1 MPHPRAARVQAL
13 TQQELEA
20 KAAELGIDLLH
31 AEAPQPPLPAAAE
44 APHDEPQDDAP
55 GPPPEEGP
63 LVAAAQVRRLYRLVR
78 GRDLSEELDTAN
90 INAGVEQ
97 RENAIRTLDVIRR
110 GLAALQRIS
119 GEIQEADSKNR
130 GLAARSVKL
139 AQLRGQFVD
148 TLKRRLATLDAE
160 LLAMLLAV
168 PAVEQAERAAAGFYH
183 AEFTVQ
189 FFEYAGA
196 GPPRRAGSLKLRGW
210 ARLTSELVIATRA
223 IKTNSPVVMGPT
235 TWPVAAAFGWG
246 ETHNNWLSQHS
257 EVTVDVFE
265 EVPEDAHEAGT
276 WNAADVKLTRHG
288 RVQPTL
294 GCPAGRFVKAGSDI
308 SRPEFYR
315 DDSCMLSLFLE
326 TWAGRL
332 QTRRSDLTLEALY
345 MMATGE
351 PLVEGQPAGV
361 SLREAEK
368 WLAHWRLSGRAINAR
383 GELVWRYDPVS
394 TSKKIAGG
402 AVWRLL
408 VHDEHVWLC
417 DQEVKEFDREITAN
431 DSSRAQPSI
440 PTAADISVTLSSR
453 WRRPPKPTGVPPTF
467 VQSSADVLSVGEDVA
482 AVVTNGSVEELFV
495 ALWEA
500 GHEPG
505 SVHLDKGTVESFTVR
520 VGDGGTQVVRVG
532 PAISVEVRD
541 DQRVTEA
548 LTSRSQVVFEEHLA
562 RGRAAF
568 QPIDGLSTYSESLAT
583 AFRTYTRGPRVGLIG
598 GQVTRPLGC
607 IEFDVS
613 RAYTSF
619 LAEIK
624 HVPVFSVFDEVRP
637 YGGDDIVPQAFYLV
651 RVETL
656 DGVLFPLRYDFV
668 PGETVAYA
676 RKHGIALELL
686 GVARPCRLVET
697 NGRAILHDLYA
708 DEECSD
714 PARKNIAN
722 IIYGLGNKGRN
733 RKQVAS
739 CFRDEAEARASG
751 GYLKQLGPGFISVK
765 QGVKD
770 LSEGY
775 LPVGRLVLDAMR
787 RRLHATVLALGGDA
801 IGVKTDAVFV
811 HAEHGE
817 RATAALLAA
826 GFHFGSGRS
835 GWDVVGTI
843 RVTTKPLPELK
854 QLPLDKNTPLA
865 VRVQP
870 APVCDRIYLRDEG
883 ATLRD
888 SWAEVDAL
896 MPSRPRASTLAD
908 AATYGDDML
917 ALANDM
923 LADLDAGAAE
933 VLGPIALEAAVPG
946 AGKTYLAKSWVERT
960 GQKDTTLFVPPWNAL
975 VTQLVREG
983 FRAITVHELVGRL
996 AVETEEGH
1004 SFKKAY
1010 NLAGVTHVHFEEVYL
1025 LPVNQVGWIRD
1036 FMRKNPRITYSM
1048 AGDPGQLAPVR
1059 QDLCVDSDL
1068 WYEQAFASMFPRRIC
1083 LQVSKR
1089 VADEADRAR
1098 MLTLC
1103 NELRSEARPVAAILR
1118 DAGLRVVHF
1127 DSLTEAD
1134 ASYPHVAAMRSTMAR
1149 VDHWA
1154 HALIGDSFADEYVVG
1169 QELLGVDGV
1178 RCRGGR
1184 IASNE
1189 TYTVSAVDDDAGL
1202 TLSAPDGSHRIVTM
1216 AAAKRY
1222 LKRPYCRTGHSTQG
1236 LSLGDRIYIHD
1247 WQSDMATH
1255 RWIRTAV
1262 SRCGTLDIV
1271 LVDGSEGIRHSWHSS
1286 EARIEVHRVSDLGKG
1301 YTWEHD
1307 DYVTTKWVGETLR
1320 RQRYSC
1326 WACSEP
1332 LDLDWSI
1339 DRVANELP
1347 HIRGNCAISC
1357 RSCQSASAHRE

>member
-1 MPHPRAARVQAL
+1 VKTPDSEPPEHKNETEHLEHKGETEHLEHEGEAKH
-13 TQQELEA
+13 ELEA
-20 KAAELGIDLLH
+20 EPLERKA
-31 AEAPQPPLPAAAE
+31 
-44 APHDEPQDDAP
+44 
-55 GPPPEEGP
+55 
-63 LVAAAQVRRLYRLVR
+63 
-78 GRDLSEELDTAN
+78 
-90 INAGVEQ
+90 
-97 RENAIRTLDVIRR
+97 
-110 GLAALQRIS
+110 
-119 GEIQEADSKNR
+119 
-130 GLAARSVKL
+130 
-139 AQLRGQFVD
+139 
-148 TLKRRLATLDAE
+148 
-160 LLAMLLAV
+160 
-168 PAVEQAERAAAGFYH
+168 AAAGFYH

-210 ARLTSELVIATRA
+210 ARLTSELASATLA
-223 IKTNSPVVMGPT
+223 IQTNSPVVMGEH

-246 ETHNNWLSQHS
+246 EAHNNWLSQHT
-257 EVTVDVFE
+257 ELTVNVFE

-276 WNAADVKLTRHG
+276 WNAADVKLTQRG

-294 GCPAGRFVKAGSDI
+294 GCPAGRFIKAGGDI

-315 DDSCMLSLFLE
+315 EDSCMLSLFLE
-326 TWAGRL
+326 TWADRL

-345 MMATGE
+345 RMATGE
-351 PLVEGQPAGV
+351 PLAEGQPAGV

-383 GELVWRYDPVS
+383 GELVWRYDPAS
-394 TSKKIAGG
+394 TSKKVAGG

-417 DQEVKEFDREITAN
+417 DRETKEFDREITAK
-431 DSSRAQPSI
+431 DTSLAHHSI
-440 PTAADISVTLSSR
+440 PTAADISATLSSR
-453 WRRPPKPTGVPPTF
+453 WRRPPKPSGVPPTF
-467 VQSSADVLSVGEDVA
+467 VQSSADVLNVEEGVE
-482 AVVTNGSVEELFV
+482 AVVTNGSVEDLFV

-505 SVHLDKGTVESFTVR
+505 SVRLDKGVVESFTVR
-520 VGDGGTQVVRVG
+520 VGDGGAQEVRVG

-541 DQRVTEA
+541 DQRVSEA
-548 LTSRSQVVFEEHLA
+548 LTSRGQVVFEEHLA

-598 GQVTRPLGC
+598 GQVKLTPEC

-656 DGVLFPLRYDFV
+656 DSVLFPLRYDFV

-676 RKHGIALELL
+676 RGHGIALELL

-697 NGRAILHDLYA
+697 NGRAILHGLYA

-714 PARKNIAN
+714 PARKDVAN

-733 RKQVAS
+733 RKQIAS

-770 LSEGY
+770 LTEGY

-787 RRLHATVLALGGDA
+787 RRLHATVKALGGDA

-811 HAEHGE
+811 HADHGE
-817 RATAALLAA
+817 RATEALLAA
-826 GFHFGSGRS
+826 GFNFAKGRS
-835 GWDVVGTI
+835 GWDVVGSLK
-843 RVTTKPLPELK
+843 VTPKPLPELRP
-854 QLPLDKNTPLA
+854 LPLDETTPVV

-870 APVCDRIYLRDEG
+870 VQICDRIYLRDEG
-883 ATLRD
+883 ATQRD
-888 SWAEVDAL
+888 SWPEVDAL
-896 MPSRPRASTLAD
+896 MPSRPRVTELKD
-908 AATYGDDML
+908 AAAYGDDMD
-917 ALANDM
+917 ALINDM
-923 LADLDAGAAE
+923 MADLEAGADEAR
-933 VLGPIALEAAVPG
+933 GPIALEAAVPG
-946 AGKTYLAKSWVERT
+946 AGKTYLAKSWVDRT
-960 GQKDTTLFVPPWNAL
+960 GQKATALFVPPWNAL

-983 FRAITVHELVGRL
+983 FRSITVHELVGRL
-996 AVETEEGH
+996 AVETDEGR
-1004 SFKKAY
+1004 SVKKAY
-1010 NLAGVTHVHFEEVYL
+1010 NLVGVTHIHFEEVYL
-1025 LPVNQVGWIRD
+1025 LPVQQVGWIRD
-1036 FMRKNPRITYSM
+1036 FMRKNPHITYSM

-1083 LQVSKR
+1083 LQISKR
-1089 VADEADRAR
+1089 VTDEADRCR

-1103 NELRSEARPVAAILR
+1103 NELRSEVRPVAAILR
-1118 DAGLRVVHF
+1118 DAGLRVVRF

-1154 HALIGDSFADEYVVG
+1154 HGLIGESFADEYLVG
-1169 QELLGVDGV
+1169 QELFGVDGV

-1202 TLSAPDGSHRIVTM
+1202 TLSAPDGSQRIVTM
-1216 AAAKRY
+1216 AATKRY

-1247 WQSDMATH
+1247 WQSIMATH

-1271 LVDGSEGIRHSWHSS
+1271 LVDGSEGVRHSWYASDT
-1286 EARIEVHRVSDLGKG
+1286 RIEAHRVSDLIKG
-1301 YTWEHD
+1301 YTWEPD
-1307 DYVTTKWVGETLR
+1307 AYVSPKWVGEALR

-1347 HIRGNCAISC
+1347 HIRSNCAISC
-1357 RSCQSASAHRE
+1357 RSCQSASTHRE